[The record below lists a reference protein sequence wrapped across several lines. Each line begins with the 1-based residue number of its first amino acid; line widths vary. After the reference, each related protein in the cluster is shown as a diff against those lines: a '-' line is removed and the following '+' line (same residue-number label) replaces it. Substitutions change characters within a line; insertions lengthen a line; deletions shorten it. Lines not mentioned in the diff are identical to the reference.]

1 MKRSN
6 GNGNVMQPT
15 TINLTLRVNILA
27 YILDWYLSLSV
38 VLGLMKNSNDWTV
51 RQTMIKKT
59 DN

>member
-51 RQTMIKKT
+51 RQTMI
-59 DN
+59 